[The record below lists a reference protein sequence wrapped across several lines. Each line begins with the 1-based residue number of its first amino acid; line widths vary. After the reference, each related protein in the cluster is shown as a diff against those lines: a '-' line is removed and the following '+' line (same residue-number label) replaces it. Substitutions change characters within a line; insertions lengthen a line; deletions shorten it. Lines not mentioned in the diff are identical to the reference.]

1 MLTEGLTDLCEGL
14 VCIRQQIGSAV
25 GIALSLVLLNKRANQ
40 RLEKVLYN
48 L

>member
-1 MLTEGLTDLCEGL
+1 MPMEGLSDLCEGL
-14 VCIRQQIGSAV
+14 VFIRQQNGSAV
-25 GIALSLVLLNKRANQ
+25 GIALSSVLLNKRANQ